1 MQPMINI
8 ALRAIRST
16 NEQINLVIEREELS
30 FNDPDAIKRVIS
42 RVDSTFYDNLSR
54 ALQRAYPT
62 HQIAKKGDLK
72 GNPKGISWHI
82 LPLHN
87 PASLIRGLPDWCF
100 SVVCKKNDQIE
111 HALIIFPQ
119 NGDEYTASKGAG
131 ASLNGKRLRVSKTKD
146 LELTLI
152 ATNILDGVGSK
163 ENPSPILSTYAN
175 LERNCFGIRGANC
188 IPEQLSW
195 IAAGKIDAIILQ
207 NITPTETVAG
217 LMIAKEAGALSADFN
232 GNPLTDRT
240 STLVCCNPKLLKVI
254 TPKAKEFIAK
264 PE

>member
-16 NEQINLVIEREELS
+16 NEQINLAIEREELS
-30 FNDPDAIKRVIS
+30 FSDPDAIKRVIS
-42 RVDSTFYDNLSR
+42 RVDSAFYENVSR

-62 HQIAKKGDLK
+62 HQINKKGDLK

-100 SVVCKKNDQIE
+100 SVICKKNDQPE
-111 HALIIFPQ
+111 HALVIFPQ
-119 NGDEYTASKGAG
+119 SGDEYTASRGSG
-131 ASLNGKRLRVSKTKD
+131 ASLNGKRLRTSKTKD
-146 LELTLI
+146 LELTLVS
-152 ATNILDGVGSK
+152 TNILDGIGNK
-163 ENPSPILSTYAN
+163 ENPTGIFNTYAK
-175 LERNCFGIRGANC
+175 LEKDCFGIRSAQC
-188 IPEQLSW
+188 IPEQLVW
-195 IAAGKIDAIILQ
+195 IAAGKIDAVMLQ
-207 NITPTETVAG
+207 HISPTETAAG

-240 STLVCCNPKLLKVI
+240 SNLICCNPKLLKNI
-254 TPKAKEFIAK
+254 APRAKEFTAK